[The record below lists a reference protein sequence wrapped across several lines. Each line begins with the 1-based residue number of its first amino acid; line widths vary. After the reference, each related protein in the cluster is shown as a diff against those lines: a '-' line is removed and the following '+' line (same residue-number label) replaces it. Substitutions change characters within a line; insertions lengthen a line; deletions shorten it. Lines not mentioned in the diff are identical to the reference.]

1 MRFVDR
7 PMLHFLLIG
16 GVLFAASR
24 WIPAPRTP
32 VVVPEADVVRR
43 GSEWAWQHGEQPDA
57 ASRRVIE
64 EEALDDA
71 VLYRSAV
78 DTGVDVSDTRL
89 RERLLGFPRAE
100 TVQRRHV
107 TQLMR
112 LAAERLGPG
121 DLPSEAELAAY
132 LAAHADV
139 FTEPAT
145 LSLTQIYFAADRH
158 GPALERAARAAAE
171 AIRHGTISPADAVSL
186 GDAFVAGPTVR
197 GASRTQLEGV
207 FGPEFVAAVWDASPG
222 TWIGPVASTYGLH
235 LVWISERTPGRVPS
249 LESVRSRVLQA
260 MLFERRAVRRA
271 ERVQALRQVYAAR
284 VSDPDVVR

>member
-1 MRFVDR
+1 MRFADR

-16 GVLFAASR
+16 GALFAASR
-24 WIPAPRTP
+24 WIPAHRTP
-32 VVVPEADVVRR
+32 VVVSEADVVRR
-43 GSEWAWQHGEQPDA
+43 GNEWTWQHGEQPDA
-57 ASRRVIE
+57 ATRRVIE

-78 DTGVDVSDTRL
+78 DTGVDVSDTHL
-89 RERLLGFPRAE
+89 RERLLGFPRAD

-139 FTEPAT
+139 FAEPAT
-145 LSLTQIYFAADRH
+145 LSLTQVYFAADRH
-158 GPALERAARAAAE
+158 GPTLARDAHAAAE

-186 GDAFVAGPTVR
+186 GDAFVAGPTVQ

-207 FGPEFVAAVWDASPG
+207 FGSEFAAAVWDARPG
-222 TWIGPVASTYGLH
+222 TWVGPVASTYGLH
-235 LVWISERTPGRVPS
+235 LVWIAERTPGQVPS
-249 LESVRSRVLQA
+249 LESVRTRVLQA
-260 MLFERRAVRRA
+260 MLFERRAARRA
-271 ERVQALRQVYAAR
+271 ERVQALRQIYAAR
-284 VSDPDVVR
+284 AGDADTVR